1 MVFISPRLKFNEE
14 EKKNPQWSEIG
25 KTKIALRSQP
35 GGIECHLCFIIYGEA
50 MHFFLKD
57 LSFPHVAGNYALP
70 VVELPCFTAY

>member
-1 MVFISPRLKFNEE
+1 M
-14 EKKNPQWSEIG
+14 KKKKKPQWSEIG